1 MKGQTTRKERT
12 MTNVRPHRDSRI
24 MRPALLGISALVAAA
39 ALGGTAGPA
48 AAHGSHGHK
57 AASHQG
63 RHEAGLGIAR
73 LYDGLLAVEGTNA
86 DDRIALRVPARA
98 RALLPLGL

>member
-1 MKGQTTRKERT
+1 
-12 MTNVRPHRDSRI
+12 MTNVRHHTDSRI

-63 RHEAGLGIAR
+63 RHEAGL
-73 LYDGLLAVEGTNA
+73 
-86 DDRIALRVPARA
+86 
-98 RALLPLGL
+98 